1 MQGLVGPRP
10 LDACLPTNI
19 MNCSYPL
26 GKRVS
31 LDVGLQWSGTV
42 IWVLCGSSDVHH
54 LLSPVIKLG
63 IRHPRKKENERGG
76 GKWTTRRG
84 GRGRIQALPILHFYT
99 HSSLL
104 QFRILLCL
112 ININKVP
119 LPHTHQMVLYDT

>member
-1 MQGLVGPRP
+1 LQGLVGPRP

-76 GKWTTRRG
+76 GKWTTRLGAEVEFR
-84 GRGRIQALPILHFYT
+84 LYPFYTFTPILHFC
-99 HSSLL
+99 SFES
-104 QFRILLCL
+104 FCF
-112 ININKVP
+112 
-119 LPHTHQMVLYDT
+119 